1 MFDKE
6 RIEYNFAEEFT
17 PYPGPRE
24 EKIGPNSGEK
34 FRDEILQNF
43 FNDEQPILMNIDDT
57 KISFGPSFLSESFG
71 LFAKNNKLTLSE
83 FSNFVKI
90 KTDTDKGKR
99 FESKMLEYVEREIDN
114 V

>member
-1 MFDKE
+1 MKSI
-6 RIEYNFAEEFT
+6 IEYNFANEFS

-34 FRDEILQNF
+34 FRDEVLFKYYKEN
-43 FNDEQPILMNIDDT
+43 QPLLINIDDT

-71 LFAKNNKLTLSE
+71 LFAKDITLE
-83 FSNFVKI
+83 KFNQYIKI
-90 KTDTDKGKR
+90 KDDTDKGKR
-99 FESKMLEYVEREIDN
+99 FREKMMEYVIREIEN